1 MPNNAFSQNMQSFK
15 YVIQEMKKQ
24 IKLMKLFCDV
34 KIVEIRQSQSLLVE
48 HGLMFGNIKY
58 KRRGTTLIS
67 ACAFL
72 NNVTSL
78 SGIIIFL

>member
-1 MPNNAFSQNMQSFK
+1 MPNDAFSQNMQSFT

-48 HGLMFGNIKY
+48 HGL
-58 KRRGTTLIS
+58 
-67 ACAFL
+67 
-72 NNVTSL
+72 
-78 SGIIIFL
+78 